1 MTRPTHILQPIPTK
15 VRLPDDEGY
24 YFAEDKQGRKLIAF
38 FPFGFDEV
46 SVWWELMPTELI

>member
-1 MTRPTHILQPIPTK
+1 MTRPTHILQPVPTK

-46 SVWWELMPTELI
+46 SVWWELIPTELI